1 MTLNIDPEENA
12 IREGNIGLVRRFLT
26 LVMEQGL
33 VEFCDELLHPDA
45 AFVDPSLPPGLPNGP
60 AGVAQ
65 LVQMI
70 HKQFSSYTMR
80 LDDIF
85 AVGTDRV
92 VNRFAANAIHEG
104 GFFGSN
110 LAGKSVSW
118 TGNTVYRFK
127 DGLIHRIWLYWDLL
141 SILVQLGVVTRPT
154 STTPPPWVVAPIPG
168 TPFRAAERRNAPLIV
183 RPGPQSVPENIAN
196 VQFMFDGITSVPI
209 EELVEQCIA
218 PEYVRQDNCAMPGTA
233 SSVDGFVEYVRAARE
248 NFEGYRMQVDEI
260 FGEGDKV
267 VARVRATG
275 LHRGG
280 FMGVLQGGQRVNFL
294 LSGIYRMAQGRIAQS
309 WVTWDSY
316 GALAQ
321 LGAVTNHLPP
331 IDG

>member
-1 MTLNIDPEENA
+1 
-12 IREGNIGLVRRFLT
+12 
-26 LVMEQGL
+26 
-33 VEFCDELLHPDA
+33 
-45 AFVDPSLPPGLPNGP
+45 
-60 AGVAQ
+60 
-65 LVQMI
+65 
-70 HKQFSSYTMR
+70 
-80 LDDIF
+80 
-85 AVGTDRV
+85 
-92 VNRFAANAIHEG
+92 
-104 GFFGSN
+104 
-110 LAGKSVSW
+110 
-118 TGNTVYRFK
+118 
-127 DGLIHRIWLYWDLL
+127 
-141 SILVQLGVVTRPT
+141 
-154 STTPPPWVVAPIPG
+154 
-168 TPFRAAERRNAPLIV
+168 
-183 RPGPQSVPENIAN
+183 
-196 VQFMFDGITSVPI
+196 
-209 EELVEQCIA
+209 
-218 PEYVRQDNCAMPGTA
+218 MPGTA